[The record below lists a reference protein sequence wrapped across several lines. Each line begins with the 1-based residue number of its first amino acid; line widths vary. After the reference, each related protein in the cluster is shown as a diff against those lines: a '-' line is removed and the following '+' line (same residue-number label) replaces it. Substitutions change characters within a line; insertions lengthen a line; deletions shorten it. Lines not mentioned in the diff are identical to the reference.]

1 MLIIKIPMQLYKKA
15 LFGFVSLILTLPSSL
30 SAATFDPNYLLSDEE
45 MQNWQSMNRED
56 IQAFL
61 TDKGSYIA
69 NLTTP
74 DKDGI
79 ERPASD
85 IIYQAAVDNRIN
97 PKYVLVKLQKEQ
109 SLISEDNPT
118 QKQLDWATGYGVC
131 DSCSMSDPDIQKHK
145 GFGTQVDSAAGIMRW
160 YYDNVNSQ
168 GWIKRA
174 MTTYTIDDAIVTPA
188 NYATAFLYTYT
199 PHLQGNLNFWKLWQE
214 WFDQV
219 YPDGSLIK
227 TADAPDVYLIQDGEK
242 RRFTSM
248 SALATRFDPKLIL
261 TVPVSELSRYAE
273 GKNISLPNYSIAF
286 DGSTYYLLDYDF
298 KRPFASAETLK
309 QIGYNPDE
317 IINVSSSDLDPYILG
332 KMIEGTGATTPLGR
346 IIEIKES
353 KNVYFVDEGLMHPIF
368 DPAILKTNFSHLQLE
383 KLSTD
388 QVGTLGATFGPPVI
402 LKDGTVFGIKG
413 FNEVYVVEKGK
424 KRHIASED
432 VFNGLGF
439 NPKNIVW
446 VNEYVGMAHET
457 GEPIY
462 LKPST
467 STSSN
472 STQTTVNT
480 LPPTTQTPTTET
492 KKPVD
497 YMVRTP
503 ADHVSF
509 IGTTFETPIDSYI
522 VADTDGTILAG
533 KNIDTVRPLA
543 SLTKLMTAHVLI
555 DQQLPLTDST
565 TYTASKHKSAYHNFA
580 VAEGDT
586 LQNKDILYSMLIGSN
601 NTASVM
607 LADSL
612 GYTVQSFAKLMNIEA
627 QRLGLTDMYFTDSYG
642 YDPANV
648 GTGKEV
654 LTLFREAIK
663 SDTIATALGT
673 GRYSYDELTSS
684 DATVRHTE
692 IHSNT
697 LLKRDLPYT
706 ILASKTGFL
715 YESGS
720 CLIMLVERNQDGKKF
735 ILLTMGNPDFGLESR
750 FDEPNRFASWALKNF

>member
-1 MLIIKIPMQLYKKA
+1 MQLYKKA
-15 LFGFVSLILTLPSSL
+15 FLSFVSLILAAPSSL
-30 SAATFDPNYLLSDEE
+30 FASTFDPNYLVSDEE

-69 NLTTP
+69 NLVTP
-74 DKDGI
+74 DKNGI
-79 ERPASD
+79 ERPVSE
-85 IIYQAAVDNRIN
+85 IIYRAAVDNKIN

-109 SLISEDNPT
+109 SLISAQNPT

-145 GFGTQVDSAAGIMRW
+145 GFGTQVDSAAGIIRW
-160 YYDNVNSQ
+160 YYDNVDTQ

-174 MTTYTIDDAIVTPA
+174 MNTYNIDNTPVTPA
-188 NYATAFLYTYT
+188 NFATAFLYTYT
-199 PHLQGNLNFWKLWQE
+199 PHIQGNLNFWKLWQE

-227 TADAPDVYLIQDGEK
+227 TVDAPDVYLIQDGEK

-261 TVPVSELSRYAE
+261 TVPTSELSRYAD

-298 KRPFASAETLK
+298 KRPFASADTVR

-317 IINVSSSDLDPYILG
+317 IIEVNSSDLEPYILG
-332 KMIEGTGATTPLGR
+332 KVIEGTGTSVAPLGR
-346 IIEIKES
+346 VIEVKES
-353 KNVYFVDEGLMHPIF
+353 KNLYFVNEGMMHPIF
-368 DPAILKTNFSHLQLE
+368 DPAIVKINFPHLSLE
-383 KLSTD
+383 KLSTE
-388 QVGTLGATFGPPVI
+388 QVGALGVSFGSPVG

-424 KRHIASED
+424 KRHIASET

-446 VNEYVGMAHET
+446 VSEYVGLAHET

-462 LKPST
+462 TKPST
-467 STSSN
+467 SVSSN
-472 STQTTVNT
+472 SNQTSVYTP
-480 LPPTTQTPTTET
+480 LPTSNTPTTEA

-509 IGTTFETPIDSYI
+509 VGTTFETPIDSYV
-522 VADTDGTILAG
+522 VATTDGTILAG

-543 SLTKLMTAHVLI
+543 SLTKLMTAHLLI
-555 DQQLPLTDST
+555 DEQLPLNDST
-565 TYTASKHKSAYHNFA
+565 TYTASKHKSAYHNFS

-586 LQNKDILYSMLIGSN
+586 IKNKDILYSMLIGSN

-607 LADSL
+607 LTDAL
-612 GYTVQSFAKLMNIEA
+612 GYSVSNFSKLMNTEA
-627 QRLGLTDMYFTDSYG
+627 ESLGLTHTTFTDSYG

-648 GTGKEV
+648 GTPTEV
-654 LTLFREAIK
+654 VTLFREALK
-663 SDTIATALGT
+663 SDTIAAALGT
-673 GRYSYDELTSS
+673 SRYSYDEISS
-684 DATVRHTE
+684 ADTTTRHTVV
-692 IHSNT
+692 HSNT
-697 LLKRDLPYT
+697 LLKRNLSYT

-720 CLIMLVERNQDGKKF
+720 CLIMLVERNEDGKKF
-735 ILLTMGNPDFGLESR
+735 IVLTMGNPDFGSESR
-750 FDEPNRFASWALKNF
+750 FDEPNRFTTWALKNF